1 LAFGSQ
7 IWASELTSR
16 REMEIPQETETRS
29 ISTAKGEKHMP
40 IDMMAVVICT
50 YNNLSRKKGLDIF
63 VLGCNIEILQH

>member
-1 LAFGSQ
+1 
-7 IWASELTSR
+7 
-16 REMEIPQETETRS
+16 MEIPQETETRS